1 MCSCALSN
9 LIPAFTLQGSLA
21 NPIVAP
27 IGGWFAKVGRS
38 YRVTLEHAGALG
50 MLGWDTL
57 VAIVTLKVRL
67 RDILSQLHIMG
78 VQSLPIVF
86 VTATLAGIVTSQQGG
101 YQLISSSPQYILGT
115 LVVQSVVLE
124 LAPLLTA
131 IVLVGRIGARI
142 TAELGTMV
150 VSEQI
155 DAFKSLGRDPIS
167 IIAAPRIIAGVLTM
181 PLLVG
186 FANVIGINAGMLMAD
201 FDIGLGRET
210 FLYGARLNW
219 HSWDLFYGFAKSVVF
234 GLFIP
239 VISVHMGLRTRGGAE
254 GVGLQTTKAVM
265 FMILSILIIDALF
278 PPLLLQ

>member
-1 MCSCALSN
+1 MGYARVHSDTQGASQGHPQSAPHHGRPE
-9 LIPAFTLQGSLA
+9 PAYRFCYSDA
-21 NPIVAP
+21 SRYSDESA
-27 IGGWFAKVGRS
+27 GWISADLVITSIHLGHASRSVRRARVG
-38 YRVTLEHAGALG
+38 TTPDG
-50 MLGWDTL
+50 DC
-57 VAIVTLKVRL
+57 
-67 RDILSQLHIMG
+67 
-78 VQSLPIVF
+78 F
-86 VTATLAGIVTSQQGG
+86 
-101 YQLISSSPQYILGT
+101 
-115 LVVQSVVLE
+115 
-124 LAPLLTA
+124 
-131 IVLVGRIGARI
+131 GRP
-142 TAELGTMV
+142 
-150 VSEQI
+150 
-155 DAFKSLGRDPIS
+155 DWDPIS